1 MSIKREHIWKKE
13 QELKWCPRCKQF
25 LPLENFHTTGNQTWD
40 NLYYLCI
47 RCINNERVN
56 NPRRNALSAW
66 NNIRR
71 RIAKDPRYKC
81 KKIQVKMLKTEFI
94 VWYVKN
100 WFLRCRVDRVDNDGH
115 YELSNIQ
122 LLTQQEHNA
131 KARQDRLS
139 LLGVV
144 EPKGMRYCYSC
155 EFFKPY
161 KEFYI
166 KKRKISFGNP
176 LGLEEECKQCSRTKR
191 IKYYK
196 KRKESPNGK
205 NI

>member
-1 MSIKREHIWKKE
+1 MSVKRKHIWKKG

-25 LPLENFHTTGNQTWD
+25 LLLENFHTTGNQTWD

-47 RCINNERVN
+47 RCTNNERAN
-56 NPRRNALSAW
+56 NPRRSALSAW
-66 NNIRR
+66 NNICR
-71 RIAKDPRYKC
+71 RIAKDPRYKR
-81 KKIQVKMLKTEFI
+81 KKIQIKMLKTEFI
-94 VWYVKN
+94 IWYVKN

-144 EPKGMRYCYSC
+144 EPKGRRYCYTC
-155 EFFKPY
+155 GLMKFA
-161 KEFYI
+161 KEFYRR
-166 KKRKISFGNP
+166 KRHASKNNP
-176 LGLEEECKQCSRTKR
+176 LGLAEACKQCARKGR
-191 IKYYK
+191 MKYYYNHK
-196 KRKESPNGK
+196 GA
-205 NI
+205 